1 MKPTFKL
8 TLMLVAALGLSG
20 CQAPGDMFF
29 VRSLEADMPVMVR
42 GNTASKKLV
51 LFLHG
56 GPGGTAIPL
65 AELSSFK
72 ALEARYGVA
81 YWDQRGAGNAQGNAE
96 AGSLTMAQHVADLDR
111 LVDVLKRRYQP
122 DSLYLLGHSWGG
134 TLATAY
140 LLDPARQGKIKAW
153 VSSDG
158 SFSMVE
164 ASRLSREW
172 ALKRAQEKIDQ
183 GGDVEKWSGI
193 LAWYQ
198 QTPQLDPTN
207 FAQHYRHV
215 SDLGAYVYD
224 PKRLEKPDVFGMLFF
239 SPHSLASEMA
249 NFGHSSASMTHEVLK
264 LDLLPEMGK
273 ITLPSLVINGRH
285 DGMVPVGV
293 AEAGFAALGT
303 PASDKTLTIFEQS
316 AHRPLGE
323 EPAAFAE
330 AVSAFLDRH

>member
-1 MKPTFKL
+1 MKPSFKL
-8 TLMLVAALGLSG
+8 ILTLLAALGLSG
-20 CQAPGDMFF
+20 CQAPGDTFF

-56 GPGGTAIPL
+56 GPGGTAIPM

-72 ALEARYGVA
+72 ALEAQYGVA
-81 YWDQRGAGNAQGNAE
+81 YWDQRGAGNAQGNA
-96 AGSLTMAQHVADLDR
+96 APGSLTLEQHVADLDR
-111 LVDVLKRRYQP
+111 IVEVLKRRYQP

-134 TLATAY
+134 TLATSY
-140 LLDPARQGKIKAW
+140 LLDPTRQAKIKAW
-153 VSSDG
+153 ISSDG

-172 ALKRAQEKIDQ
+172 ALKRAQEKIAQ
-183 GGDVEKWSGI
+183 GQDVAKWQGI
-193 LAWYQ
+193 LTWYQ
-198 QTPQLDPTN
+198 QTPQLDASN
-207 FAQHYRHV
+207 YARHYRHV

-224 PKRLEKPDVFGMLFF
+224 PKQLEKPDAFGMLFF
-239 SPHSLASEMA
+239 SPHAVASELA
-249 NFGHSSASMTHEVLK
+249 NFGYSTEQMIQEILT

-273 ITLPSLVINGRH
+273 ITLPTLVINGRH

-303 PASDKTLTIFEQS
+303 PASDKTLTIFEKS

-330 AVSAFLDRH
+330 AVRAFLDRH